1 MAVKISNAFLTK
13 LQMQNANMNIF
24 EDLHGSA
31 AIIETVPVIPSDGL
45 VMYIDAS
52 IPESYSGTGNTWYD
66 LSGNNHNITLGS
78 TVSYTSDFEGVLTF
92 PENGNGYGRNTTMNL
107 STSNYTVI
115 TYVRKLANSNNGRTV
130 TAYQN
135 NWLIGHHDD
144 TYGDYYAEGWINN
157 ISSPKSDTTWRMFA
171 GTGHISND
179 VYQLYI
185 NDSLI
190 VQNNLGSQ
198 GPRGWNL
205 NNQYNQYSNC
215 QIANIIVYNR
225 VLTATEIQ
233 NIYMGTKSRFGL

>member
-45 VMYIDAS
+45 VMHIDAS

-92 PENGNGYGRNTTMNL
+92 PENGNGYGRNTSMNL

-115 TYVRKLANSNNGRTV
+115 TYVRKLSNSNNGRTV

-144 TYGDYYAEGWINN
+144 TYGDYYAEGWVNN

>member
-1 MAVKISNAFLTK
+1 MNLSNATELYINNKDVNEVRLNNNLVWSKYFQPDT
-13 LQMQNANMNIF
+13 N
-24 EDLHGSA
+24 
-31 AIIETVPVIPSDGL
+31 GL
-45 VMYIDAS
+45 VMFIDGANPS
-52 IPESYSGTGNTWYD
+52 SYPGSGNTWYD
-66 LSGNNHNITLGS
+66 ISGNNHNISLGS
-78 TVSYTSDFEGVLTF
+78 TVSYTSSFGGVLTF

-115 TYVRKLANSNNGRTV
+115 TYVRKLSN
-130 TAYQN
+130 YQN

-144 TYGDYYAEGWINN
+144 TYGDYYAEGWVNN

-198 GPRGWNL
+198 GPRGWNF
-205 NNQYNQYSNC
+205 NNQYSQYSNC
-215 QIANIIVYNR
+215 QIANLIVYNR
-225 VLTATEIQ
+225 VLSASEIQ
-233 NIYMGTKSRFGL
+233 DVYNKTKGRFGL

>member
-144 TYGDYYAEGWINN
+144 TYGDYYAEGWVNN

-185 NDSLI
+185 NNSLI

>member
-1 MAVKISNAFLTK
+1 MNLNNAT
-13 LQMQNANMNIF
+13 
-24 EDLHGSA
+24 DLYINNKGVNEVRLNNNLVWSKYFQPD
-31 AIIETVPVIPSDGL
+31 TNGL
-45 VMYIDAS
+45 VMFIDGAN
-52 IPESYSGTGNTWYD
+52 PDSYPGSGNTWYD
-66 LSGNNHNITLGS
+66 ISGNNHNISLGS
-78 TVSYTSDFEGVLTF
+78 TVSYTSNFGGVLTF
-92 PENGNGYGRNTTMNL
+92 PENGNGYGRNTSMNL

-115 TYVRKLANSNNGRTV
+115 TYVRKLSNSNNGRTV

-157 ISSPKSDTTWRMFA
+157 IDNPKSDTTWRMFT

-185 NDSLI
+185 NNSLI

-215 QIANIIVYNR
+215 QIANLIVYNR
-225 VLTATEIQ
+225 VLSASEIQ
-233 NIYMGTKSRFGL
+233 DVYNNTKGRFGL